1 MSARIL
7 VCDDEAALREM
18 LSVLLRRARYQ
29 VVTASTRQEALAKIA
44 GEDLDAVITDLA
56 LPDGSGMDVLSAARE
71 RDDSM
76 QVVMITAYGGT
87 EQAVEAMRRGAYDF
101 VQKPFRT
108 HELLALVEKALEKRQ
123 IVGENRALRATV
135 AGSYRSGDLIGKS
148 DAMKRVMEMVRRV
161 AGARTSVLITGES
174 GTGKEMV
181 ARALHDQSDR
191 ASGPFVVVN
200 SGALPEALMESELF
214 GHEKGA
220 FTGAMARSE
229 GLVRAAHEGTLFLD
243 EIGELP
249 PELQVKLLRVLQ
261 ERRVRPV
268 GGSKE
273 VEVDIRVVAAT
284 NRDLEADVAS
294 GAFRQ
299 DLFYRLNV
307 IRLHLPPLRERPEDI
322 PLLAQH
328 FVQKHAA
335 LAGKRLELSPDAM
348 RWLVRQSYPGNI
360 RELENVVERAVT
372 LAIGDRIT
380 LDEMPDTGRS
390 GPSPSLPVEIGAGFD
405 LDAHL
410 ASIERELVLRALEQ
424 AGGVRTEAAKLL
436 GMTFRSFRYRLAKY
450 DLGDAAEDSGAP
462 ESAD

>member
-348 RWLVRQSYPGNI
+348 RWFVRQSYPGNI